1 MDNKDKLKSDAQKV
15 NEKIDIEKIW
25 DAYGKDKSASA
36 KEQLILHY
44 APMIKYVVGRMSIYV
59 GNAVDFDDLVSYGIF
74 GLIDA
79 IDKFDY
85 HKGAKFETYAG
96 LRIRGAVLDG
106 LRSLDWVPRT
116 LRQKSRQLDEAYS
129 QLEADL
135 GREPTNAELAEKL
148 GVPAEEIDEEIKKS
162 SLMALI
168 SLDDYL
174 EGNHE
179 TSSAQ
184 PADDNSETPENIF
197 EHKELKEMLIDALQ
211 KLTDKE
217 RLVTT
222 LYYFEEMTLK
232 EISKIMEVSES
243 RVSQIHSKA
252 MLKLRTRLGRYKSV
266 LFE

>member
-1 MDNKDKLKSDAQKV
+1 MKSEIKD
-15 NEKIDIEKIW
+15 IDKIW
-25 DAYGKDKSASA
+25 ELYGKDKNSAA
-36 KEQLILHY
+36 KDQLILHY

-85 HKGAKFETYAG
+85 QKGAKFETYAG

-135 GREPTNAELAEKL
+135 GREPTNVELAEKL
-148 GVPAEEIDEEIKKS
+148 GVPTEEIDEEIKKS
-162 SLMALI
+162 SLMVLI

-179 TSSAQ
+179 TGSAQ
-184 PADDNSETPENIF
+184 PTDDSSETPENIF

-211 KLTDKE
+211 KLTEKE

-232 EISKIMEVSES
+232 EISKVMDVSES

-252 MLKLRTRLGRYKSV
+252 MLKLRTKLGRFKSV

>member
-1 MDNKDKLKSDAQKV
+1 MINILKPKSSEQKPD
-15 NEKIDIEKIW
+15 IDKIW
-25 DAYGKDKSASA
+25 DAFSKNRDAAA

-44 APMIKYVVGRMSIYV
+44 SPMIKYVVGRMSIYV
-59 GNAVDFDDLVSYGIF
+59 GNAIDFDDLVSYGIF

-106 LRSLDWVPRT
+106 LRSLDWVPRS
-116 LRQKSRQLDEAYS
+116 LRQKSRQLDEAYTA
-129 QLEADL
+129 LEAEL
-135 GREPTNAELAEKL
+135 GREPTNIELAERL
-148 GVPAEEIDEEIKKS
+148 GVPVDEMDEEIKKS

-179 TSSAQ
+179 TAASL
-184 PADDNSETPENIF
+184 PADDATQTPENLY
-197 EHKELKEMLIDALQ
+197 EHKELKQMLIDALE
-211 KLTDKE
+211 KLTEKE
-217 RLVTT
+217 RLVTA
-222 LYYFEEMTLK
+222 LYYFDEMTLK

-252 MLKLRTRLGRYKSV
+252 MLKLRARLGRYKSV
-266 LFE
+266 LFA